1 MGRLKTK
8 LIIVT
13 GSSCSGKTTFV
24 NKIRESIKLNDKIAI
39 PRRYITRPKRLG
51 DDNLENNHVNHIE
64 FADLIK
70 NGFINFY
77 WPRNLKSKGSKPE
90 MYGFN
95 IEENKINILSA
106 NNDCFRFITRKSR
119 QFRHLNNYEYV
130 KFIHIHSDVETRAG
144 RINKRSPDLSDEEV
158 SIRISDDGM
167 DVHGSADLVIKNVN
181 KYDIR
186 HLINYFENI

>member
-1 MGRLKTK
+1 MGILKTK

-24 NKIRESIKLNDKIAI
+24 NRIRESIKLNDEIAI
-39 PRRYITRPKRLG
+39 PKRYITRPKRLG
-51 DDNLENNHVNHIE
+51 DDNLENNHVSHGE

-70 NGFINFY
+70 NSFINFY
-77 WPRNLKSKGSKPE
+77 WPRKLKSKGDEPE

-106 NNDCFRFITRKSR
+106 NNDCFRFITRNSQ

-130 KFIHIHSDVETRAG
+130 RFIHIHSDVETRAE

-158 SIRISDDGM
+158 GIRISDDGM
-167 DVHGSADLVIKNVN
+167 DVYGSADLVIKNVN